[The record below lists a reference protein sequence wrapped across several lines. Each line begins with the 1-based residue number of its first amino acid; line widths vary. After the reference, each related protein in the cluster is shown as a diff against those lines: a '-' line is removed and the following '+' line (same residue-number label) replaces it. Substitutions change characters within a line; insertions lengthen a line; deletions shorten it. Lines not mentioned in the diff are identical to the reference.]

1 MSFAVVATLLMHPP
15 TSVAGNCTRSCGNI
29 SIPYPFG
36 VELGCYHAIGF
47 NLTCNHSS
55 YDQPKLF
62 LGDGTVQVLDI
73 SVDNSTVRINSTA
86 VQFQYDDGSSRT
98 TNSTTSTWRLGL
110 PRNGPYFLS
119 ESTSMLQVMGC
130 DIQVS
135 IRGGVNNSLLSSCTA
150 ICPSIHPYAFI
161 VGARNGNCTGIFCCQ
176 TSIVLGYSLYSIQMN
191 LLSGGPQGPN
201 IPPAVYIVDQLFNA
215 DHLDMVV
222 TRQRYS

>member
-1 MSFAVVATLLMHPP
+1 MFFALVATLLMHRPFGDAAPAAAP

-36 VELGCYHAIGF
+36 VELGCYHATGF

-55 YDQPKLF
+55 DQPKLF

-73 SVDNSTVRINSTA
+73 SVENSTVRINSTA
-86 VQFQYDDGSSRT
+86 VQFRYDDGGGRT
-98 TNSTTSTWRLGL
+98 TNSSTSTWGLGL

-135 IRGGVNNSLLSSCTA
+135 IQGGVNNSLVSSCTA
-150 ICPSIHPYAFI
+150 ICPSIEPATFI
-161 VGARNGNCTGIFCCQ
+161 VGARNGNCTGIFSSDKHRSRLLFLLHSDELAFWRTTGSISTCC
-176 TSIVLGYSLYSIQMN
+176 IH
-191 LLSGGPQGPN
+191 SGPDFQCRP
-201 IPPAVYIVDQLFNA
+201 
-215 DHLDMVV
+215 
-222 TRQRYS
+222 S